1 MNNID
6 DYDNKIMDD
15 IVGSMNFFLQPV
27 NNYWSL
33 RYIFIAQSIAAL
45 CHLDK
50 TYIDAPALP
59 SVFKKHK

>member
-27 NNYWSL
+27 NNY
-33 RYIFIAQSIAAL
+33 
-45 CHLDK
+45 
-50 TYIDAPALP
+50 
-59 SVFKKHK
+59 